1 MKMRTFAL
9 SAAAM
14 TAVQMFASGAYAEEV
29 DTEALLARIEK
40 LEADNARLMALVEG
54 MLDRQEPERIEPA
67 PVPAV
72 ALAVQP
78 VAAND
83 GAAGMVGIAP
93 EYGYALLDHAETVNR
108 KRILQ
113 LEARQDGTLNQVV
126 TLSGGVTV
134 LADYQTSNRDDKF
147 GYLMRHPTLANQIGD
162 TVSEAVVHSSYFAAT
177 ATLTD
182 NVTAYFEMLYSPEQS
197 FGAGTI
203 TSLTRN
209 QVQVR
214 QAYLMWGNLDE
225 SPLYASIGK
234 MYTPFGLNDTVSPFS
249 NSSVWHAFAGL
260 AYGAEVGYLKDGLSL
275 RAMAVQGGSEFR
287 AANTPVD
294 GTNVPSKLNNFAL
307 DASYAFAFAMDG
319 EAMLGAS
326 YEHGSAYC
334 QSYPVVHFNPCEDNN
349 PAWAAYGSVDKGPFE
364 FLAEYAQT
372 TDVWPGSAVPDPSNP
387 LSQYEAQKTKSFMLG
402 GRYGFGADLS
412 NGEANSALSLEYST
426 FIAGD
431 TRAPWE
437 RQDQWVLGYS
447 RYLVPNVNL
456 FGEVVHVVG
465 YSPLN
470 FISGGNF
477 TDGST
482 WSDRGGRTNVILV
495 GAQAAF

>member
-1 MKMRTFAL
+1 MKNSTRTFAVSIVAMAAIQITGF
-9 SAAAM
+9 SAH
-14 TAVQMFASGAYAEEV
+14 AEET
-29 DTEALLARIEK
+29 DTDALLARIEK
-40 LEADNARLMALVEG
+40 LEADNAKLMEMVERL
-54 MLDRQEPERIEPA
+54 LDQPEPERIDPA
-67 PVPAV
+67 SEAV
-72 ALAVQP
+72 AAVESASEDQS
-78 VAAND
+78 ALL
-83 GAAGMVGIAP
+83 GIAT
-93 EYGYALLDHAETVNR
+93 EYGFDVLDHAERVNR
-108 KRILQ
+108 KRMLQ
-113 LEARQDGTLNQVV
+113 LEARQSGQLNQMV
-126 TLSGGVTV
+126 TLSGGVTM

-147 GYLMRHPTLANQIGD
+147 GYLMRHPTLNNQIGD
-162 TVSEAVVHSSYFAAT
+162 TVSEAVVHSSSFAVT
-177 ATLTD
+177 AALTD
-182 NVTAYFEMLYSPEQS
+182 NITAYFEMLYSPEQS

-209 QVQVR
+209 QIQMR

-225 SPLYASIGK
+225 SPVYASIGK

-260 AYGAEVGYLKDGLSL
+260 AYGAEIGYLKNGLNL
-275 RAMAVQGGSEFR
+275 RAMAIQGGSQFR

-294 GTNVPSKLNNFAL
+294 GTNVPSKLNNFAI
-307 DASYAFAFAMDG
+307 DASYSFGFGGGDAAMF
-319 EAMLGAS
+319 GAS

-334 QSYPVVHFNPCEDNN
+334 QSYPVVHFNPCDDNN
-349 PAWAAYGSVDKGPFE
+349 PAWAAYSSVNKGPFE

-372 TDVWPGSAVPDPSNP
+372 TDVWPGSEVPDPTNP
-387 LSQYEAQKTKSFMLG
+387 LSQYDAQKTRSFMLG
-402 GRYGFGADLS
+402 GRYGFGPELV

-456 FGEVVHVVG
+456 FGEMVHVVG

-482 WSDRGGRTNVILV
+482 WSDRGGRTNVILL

>member
-1 MKMRTFAL
+1 MIAVEVAGG
-9 SAAAM
+9 AAH
-14 TAVQMFASGAYAEEV
+14 AEET
-29 DTEALLARIEK
+29 DTAALLARIEK
-40 LEADNARLMALVEG
+40 LEADNDRLMSLVEG
-54 MLDRQEPERIEPA
+54 LLDQEEPERIEPA
-67 PVPAV
+67 PETV
-72 ALAVQP
+72 AEAISV
-78 VAAND
+78 
-83 GAAGMVGIAP
+83 GADAPTILGISP
-93 EYGYALLDHAETVNR
+93 EYGFALLDHAETVNR

-113 LEARQDGTLNQVV
+113 LEARQSGTLNQMI

-147 GYLMRHPTLANQIGD
+147 GYLMRHPTLNNQIGD
-162 TVSEAVVHSSYFAAT
+162 TASEAVVHSSNLAVTAA
-177 ATLTD
+177 LTD
-182 NVTAYFEMLYSPEQS
+182 NITAYIEMLYSPEQS

-225 SPLYASIGK
+225 SPVYASIGK
-234 MYTPFGLNDTVSPFS
+234 MHTPFGLNDTVSPFT

-260 AYGAEVGYLKDGLSL
+260 AYGAEIGYLNEGLSL
-275 RAMAVQGGSEFR
+275 RAMAIQGGAQFR

-294 GTNVPSKLNNFAL
+294 GTNVPSKLNNFAV
-307 DASYAFAFAMDG
+307 DASYTFGISDDGAAMF
-319 EAMLGAS
+319 GAS
-326 YEHGSAYC
+326 YEHGSPYC
-334 QSYPVVHFNPCEDNN
+334 QSYPVFHFNPCDDNN
-349 PAWAAYGSVDKGPFE
+349 PAWAAYGSLDKGPFE
-364 FLAEYAQT
+364 LLAEYAQT
-372 TDVWPGSAVPDPSNP
+372 TDVWPGSEVPDPSNP
-387 LSQYEAQKTKSFMLG
+387 LSRHEAQKTKSFMLG
-402 GRYGFGADLS
+402 GRYGFGPELT
-412 NGEANSALSLEYST
+412 NGDASSLVSLEYST

-431 TRAPWE
+431 DRAPWE

-447 RYLVPNVNL
+447 RYVVPNVNV